1 MEQFLSDLR
10 TYADTFGVQPTT
22 IIQRAG
28 CGSGGTWAKW
38 ATGRSSPTM
47 LTADRLRKY
56 MADNPAPK
64 LKEAS

>member
-10 TYADTFGVQPTT
+10 TYAAAFGLRPTT

-38 ATGRSSPTM
+38 DGGKSSPTL